1 NCDTPRP
8 QNRPVVDELP
18 NSSVTTP
25 LSKIESFSRL
35 SFRYFRSAEEAGEDS
50 VSARIMRPRNER
62 EPEEVFIN
70 KEASALRPGDLI
82 IPWHLHEP
90 ASVFEDEEGVWVP
103 RHQTYALR
111 VNSSDFLPE
120 YLAACVNA
128 QFNEVDDGS
137 RIPRRKLSDIKIPL
151 LDVEEQRKIVEAT
164 DALRKLSAQADAL
177 AKQADSALTAAIN
190 LVYFGADM

>member
-1 NCDTPRP
+1 MNP
-8 QNRPVVDELP
+8 
-18 NSSVTTP
+18 
-25 LSKIESFSRL
+25 
-35 SFRYFRSAEEAGEDS
+35 RYFRSAEEAGEDS
-50 VSARIMRPRNER
+50 VSARVLRSRNER

-82 IPWHLHEP
+82 IPWLPHEP
-90 ASVFEDEEGVWVP
+90 ASVFEDAEGVWVAGH
-103 RHQTYALR
+103 RTYALR
-111 VNSSDFLPE
+111 VNGSDFLPE

-164 DALRKLSAQADAL
+164 DSLRKLSAQADAL

>member
-1 NCDTPRP
+1 
-8 QNRPVVDELP
+8 
-18 NSSVTTP
+18 
-25 LSKIESFSRL
+25 
-35 SFRYFRSAEEAGEDS
+35 S
-50 VSARIMRPRNER
+50 VSARVLRSRRER

-82 IPWHLHEP
+82 IPWLPHEP
-90 ASVFEDEEGVWVP
+90 ASVFGDEEGVWVP
-103 RHQTYALR
+103 KHQTYVLR

-137 RIPRRKLSDIKIPL
+137 RSPRTKSSDIKIPL

-164 DALRKLSAQADAL
+164 DALRKLSRSEERRVGRED
-177 AKQADSALTAAIN
+177 DSGL
-190 LVYFGADM
+190 G